1 MPGSKYIVLL
11 TWIIIAGFLFTGSAK
26 AQPSTFIHIQS
37 ESNQAY
43 QIQWKGNT
51 YYSSAKGKMVIPLVP
66 VGEHIWVL
74 GFPGNI
80 LPECSFAISITDRP
94 RGFTLKMGI
103 DNSWSL
109 FDMASFEV
117 IKGRVG
123 QKEMKPEPVMDKRIV
138 VEKAEQKEVVLPV
151 ISEKSPVEAPVKKER
166 PLVRK
171 NKNFQSSAIRKI
183 FENMNDAGIDQV
195 YVISNK
201 GKTDTVAIFIPVIK

>member
-1 MPGSKYIVLL
+1 MTGSKNIVLL
-11 TWIIIAGFLFTGSAK
+11 TWIIAGFLCIVSAK

-37 ESNQAY
+37 ENNQAY

-66 VGEHIWVL
+66 VGDHIWVL
-74 GFPGNI
+74 DFPGNN
-80 LPECSFAISITDRP
+80 LPEYSFAISITDRP

-123 QKEMKPEPVMDKRIV
+123 QKETKPEPVMDKRVV
-138 VEKAEQKEVVLPV
+138 VEKVELKEVVLPV

-183 FENMNDAGIDQV
+183 FENINDAGIDQV

-201 GKTDTVAIFIPVIK
+201 VKTDTVAIFIPVIK

>member
-1 MPGSKYIVLL
+1 MTGSKNIVLL
-11 TWIIIAGFLFTGSAK
+11 TWIIAGFLCIVSAK

-37 ESNQAY
+37 ENNQAY

-66 VGEHIWVL
+66 VGDHIWVL
-74 GFPGNI
+74 DFPGNN
-80 LPECSFAISITDRP
+80 LPEYSFAISITDRP

-123 QKEMKPEPVMDKRIV
+123 QKETKPEPVMDKRVV
-138 VEKAEQKEVVLPV
+138 VEKVELKEVVLPV